1 MKSIFRIFFYLA
13 TLFIGISCT
22 KKDNT
27 FNDKSLDFLQDSTFI
42 ADAFTNILTEPASTD
57 SLIKM
62 AESIAIK
69 NSALKEIFDF
79 FIARHLIQTGR
90 LLEADTIINVVI
102 DQYTGENLQESYS
115 LGKFYNLKAAIS
127 AYQHKQENSV
137 HFYQKAIEIFETHH
151 DYRQLAVI
159 QFNLANTFFSR
170 LDFESSYK
178 YILQAKE
185 NFEHIGD
192 STYIP
197 LADGILAVTLTKLQN
212 EEEGKIVAE
221 RALSQSIKKSNFLG
235 QILGLYALG
244 EYYQFKNDFHK
255 ALEHQELAIQIIKDY
270 KIPNLTLP
278 IQAALLVTYNELNR
292 FEEALEVGKEAL
304 TQAKAIDNL
313 EIQYSL
319 YKNLAETL
327 SQLKMD
333 EEAFKHLQNASE
345 IFRVNTVDNNQR
357 TLQTLLIEYET
368 EKKNNL
374 ILKHEN
380 EIANQRTYILILF
393 ACVFIVGLI
402 FFGYRRNLM
411 QQRKIEIRNRALH
424 IAQALA
430 QGEESERM
438 RLANELHDG
447 IASNLIGIKLQ
458 LETAQEYPEKKLHLD
473 LVKTTHKE
481 VRRIAHNLMPI
492 DFSKQNLASAMES
505 FCNNL
510 KHSNLELVFSASGK
524 SISLPQDHA
533 LILYRCM
540 QEIIQNALKHSEVKT
555 LNVQILEK
563 GKDLNIS
570 IEDDGIGF
578 DVENLKHQGIGI
590 FKFEKRLKQI
600 QANLEVDSTINKGT
614 SIFIHYAGG

>member
-13 TLFIGISCT
+13 ILYLGSACD
-22 KKDNT
+22 KKDNSIVT
-27 FNDKSLDFLQDSTFI
+27 KDLQFEQDSIQI
-42 ADAFTNILTEPASTD
+42 AEIFNQVLIDPQSTD
-57 SLIKM
+57 SLLLL
-62 AESIAIK
+62 ADTLGNK
-69 NSALKEIFDF
+69 NSSLKEIYNF
-79 FIARHLIQTGR
+79 FKARFLIQTGK
-90 LLEADTIINVVI
+90 LTEADSIIDGVI
-102 DQYTGENLQESYS
+102 QAYSNKTLQESYPV
-115 LGKFYNLKAAIS
+115 GKFYNLKAAIS
-127 AYQHKQENSV
+127 AYQHQQENSV
-137 HFYQKAIEIFETHH
+137 NFYQKAIEIFEIHE
-151 DYRQLAVI
+151 DFRQLAVI

-197 LADGILAVTLTKLQN
+197 LADGILAVTLTKLNQ
-212 EEEGKIVAE
+212 EEEGKLVAE
-221 RALSQSIKKSNFLG
+221 SALSQSIEKSNFLG
-235 QILGLYALG
+235 QVLGHYALG
-244 EYYQFKNDFHK
+244 EYYQFKSEFNK
-255 ALEHQELAIQIIKDY
+255 ALEHQEKGLELIETY
-270 KIPNLTLP
+270 KIPNLNLP
-278 IQAALLVTYNELNR
+278 IKAALLVTYNELNR
-292 FEEALEVGKEAL
+292 YEDALEVGKDAL
-304 TQAKAIDNL
+304 NSAKAIDNL

-327 SQLKMD
+327 NQLNRE
-333 EEAFKHLQNASE
+333 EEAYEHLQHASE

-380 EIANQRTYILILF
+380 EIAKQRTYIFILF
-393 ACVFIVGLI
+393 ACILIVAIL
-402 FFGYRRNLM
+402 FAGYRRNLN
-411 QQRKIEIRNRALH
+411 QKRKIETRNRALQL
-424 IAQALA
+424 AQALA
-430 QGEESERM
+430 DGEEMERM

-458 LETAQEYPEKKLHLD
+458 LENAQEYPGKNLHVD

-492 DFSKQNLASAMES
+492 DFNKQSLAGAIES

-510 KHSNLELVFSASGK
+510 KHGSMEIIFSSSGRYTP
-524 SISLPQDHA
+524 IPQNHA
-533 LILYRCM
+533 LILYRCV
-540 QEIIQNALKHSEVKT
+540 QEVIQNSIKHSGAKV

-563 GKDLNIS
+563 ENEFNIS

-578 DVENLKHQGIGI
+578 DSEELENSGQGI
-590 FKFEKRLKQI
+590 FKFQKRLNQI
-600 QANLEVDSTINKGT
+600 NARLEVDSRVNQGT
-614 SIFIHYAGG
+614 SIFIHYAR